1 MSIRR
6 KLFVFI
12 PLIVVLIN
20 SVSFFHLPKRQNGS
34 GKLQSHDG
42 TDFII

>member
-20 SVSFFHLPKRQNGS
+20 SVSFFSSSKAAKRFRKATIS
-34 GKLQSHDG
+34 
-42 TDFII
+42 